1 MKNFFRQFGKKQLG
15 QTQPEQTAQTTQSS
29 PLRWIIDRR
38 LAVGP
43 LPTAQNS
50 DFLVQAEIRS
60 VLTFCAT
67 TEGTLDPKIPEDYQ
81 WQRLV
86 LPDSHYSEKMQ
97 PQDLGEVIDQL
108 RQFITTDPPVYV
120 HCLAGMERSPTV
132 CIGYL
137 CLYEGME
144 LSEALNF
151 VKQRNP
157 RTNINPEQVQVL
169 QALIQGRK
177 A

>member
-1 MKNFFRQFGKKQLG
+1 MKNFLRQFGKKQLG
-15 QTQPEQTAQTTQSS
+15 QTKPEKSSESSQSS
-29 PLRWIIDRR
+29 SLRWIIDRR

-43 LPTAQNS
+43 IPTSENS
-50 DFLVQAEIRS
+50 DFLVQAGIRS

-67 TEGTLDPKIPEDYQ
+67 TEGSLDPKIPEDYQ

-86 LPDSHYSEKMQ
+86 LPDSHYAEKMH
-97 PQDLGEVIDQL
+97 PEDLGTAIDQL
-108 RQFITTDPPVYV
+108 HAFMTTDPPVYV

-132 CIGYL
+132 CVGYL

-151 VKQRNP
+151 VKQRNS

-169 QALIQGRK
+169 QALIQARK
-177 A
+177 N

>member
-1 MKNFFRQFGKKQLG
+1 MKNFLRQFGKQQLG
-15 QTQPEQTAQTTQSS
+15 QTKSDKSPQSS

-43 LPTAQNS
+43 IPTDQNS
-50 DFLVQAEIRS
+50 DFLGQAGIRS

-67 TEGTLDPKIPEDYQ
+67 TEGSLDPKIPEDYQ
-81 WQRLV
+81 WERLV

-97 PQDLGEVIDQL
+97 PQDLGKAIDRLQ
-108 RQFITTDPPVYV
+108 QFITTHPPVYV

-132 CIGYL
+132 CVGYL

-169 QALIQGRK
+169 QALIQARK